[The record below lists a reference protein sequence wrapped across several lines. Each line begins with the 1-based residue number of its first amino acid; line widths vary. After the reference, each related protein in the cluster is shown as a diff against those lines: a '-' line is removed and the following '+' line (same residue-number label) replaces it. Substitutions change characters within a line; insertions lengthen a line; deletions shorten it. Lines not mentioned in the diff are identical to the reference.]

1 MHGGVMKVALV
12 SPYSWAHPGGVNNHI
27 SGLAG
32 KLAGRGHSVTIIAP
46 EATGHC
52 AAGRLVDAGR
62 SVPVPANGSV
72 ARLALAPGTSGRI
85 RREIERGGFDVVH
98 VHEPMVPMIS
108 IAAVRAAD
116 CRVVATFHSAGDGP
130 SVLYRLAAACI
141 PGVPGR
147 LDVRIA
153 VSEAARDQAA
163 RYLPGE
169 YLLVPNGVDVERFS
183 GAPRTGRSDGAPEI
197 LFVGRNEPR
206 KGLSVLLDAFPEVC
220 RRVPGAR
227 LKIIGSGVTGASI
240 AQSLAPPLRDRVT
253 VLGFVENEEL
263 PGHYAAADVFC
274 APALGGESFGI
285 VLVEA
290 MAAGTPVVASDIPG
304 YRAVVEQAGGGVLFQ
319 PGRPSDLAGKLSAL
333 LADARRREAIAAK
346 GSRGVER
353 FSWEAVTPRIESI
366 YRG

>member
-12 SPYSWAHPGGVNNHI
+12 SPYSWAYPGGVNNHI

-32 KLAGRGHSVTIIAP
+32 RLTARGHSVTILAP
-46 EATGHC
+46 EAAGRF
-52 AAGRLVDAGR
+52 AEGRLVDAGR

-72 ARLALAPGTSGRI
+72 ARLALAPGTSGRV
-85 RREIERGGFDVVH
+85 RRAIGRGRFDVVH
-98 VHEPMVPMIS
+98 VHEPMVPMVS
-108 IAAVRAAD
+108 LAAVRAAD

-130 SVLYRLAAACI
+130 SVLYRLAAALI
-141 PGVPGR
+141 PGVPGG
-147 LDVRIA
+147 LDIRIA
-153 VSEAARDQAA
+153 VSEAARQQAA
-163 RYLPGE
+163 RYLPGD
-169 YLLVPNGVDVERFS
+169 YLVVPNGVDVGKFS
-183 GAPRTGRSDGAPEI
+183 GAPRTGRGDGAPEL

-227 LKIIGSGVTGASI
+227 LKIIGSGITRASI
-240 AQSLAPPLRDRVT
+240 AEAVAPPLRDRVT
-253 VLGFVENEEL
+253 VLGFVANEEL

-304 YRAVVEQAGGGVLFQ
+304 YRAVVEQAGGGVLFRA
-319 PGRPSDLAGKLSAL
+319 GNSSDLAGKLAAL
-333 LADARRREAIAAK
+333 LADAGRREMLAEEA
-346 GSRGVER
+346 SRGVGR
-353 FSWEAVTPRIESI
+353 FSWEAVTPRIESV